1 MKIITFDVLE
11 STQNYL
17 LDLFQKEAPQEEL
30 LVVAKSQTNG
40 IGTLNRS
47 WESFDGNLYFSF
59 LIFDSS
65 LPKDL
70 PKVSTSVYF
79 AYILKETLASFGV
92 DVWLKWPNDIYIG
105 NHKVGGVITSK
116 KSNYLVCGIG
126 VNTKNSNQIFGN
138 INNKIENNE
147 IIDYFLKNIKNN
159 YLWKKVFSN
168 YKIEFYKNISRF
180 INLSKSQQI
189 LDSDN
194 IVLNMDGTIN
204 INTKRICS
212 LR

>member
-1 MKIITFDVLE
+1 
-11 STQNYL
+11 
-17 LDLFQKEAPQEEL
+17 
-30 LVVAKSQTNG
+30 
-40 IGTLNRS
+40 
-47 WESFDGNLYFSF
+47 
-59 LIFDSS
+59 

-92 DVWLKWPNDIYIG
+92 DVWLKWPNDIYID

-189 LDSDN
+189 LDSDS